1 MKTLREPNSEMEY
14 FNKAKNNLMQ
24 ILYVIQSRYEQ
35 FRPQKRKLS
44 LVLVEFTVSDMVHL
58 IDQ

>member
-1 MKTLREPNSEMEY
+1 MEY

-35 FRPQKRKLS
+35 FRSQRRKLS

-58 IDQ
+58 ILKNII

>member
-1 MKTLREPNSEMEY
+1 MEY
-14 FNKAKNNLMQ
+14 FNKAENNLMQ

-58 IDQ
+58 ILKNII